1 MMDDDWVIDVVVG
14 VLQYDDVMNME
25 VGVVVGY

>member
-1 MMDDDWVIDVVVG
+1 MYDDWVIDGVVG
-14 VLQYDDVMNME
+14 GLQYDDVMNME

>member
-1 MMDDDWVIDVVVG
+1 MMDDDWVIDGVVG